1 MGLLG
6 LSRRGLCRH
15 GWLRRAR
22 HLLDGLPPCSERA
35 WLEVREGSLCLLEE
49 GDPVRALTLAAEGIH
64 IAREAGDFD
73 LEMLGRDVQ
82 GLALVANGKY
92 SSRRLIANR
101 ELGRQ

>member
-1 MGLLG
+1 MAAT
-6 LSRRGLCRH
+6 R
-15 GWLRRAR
+15 R

-35 WLEVREGSLCLLEE
+35 WLEVREGLLCLLEE
-49 GDPVRALTLAAEGIH
+49 GNPVRALTLAAEGIH

>member
-1 MGLLG
+1 M
-6 LSRRGLCRH
+6 
-15 GWLRRAR
+15 
-22 HLLDGLPPCSERA
+22 
-35 WLEVREGSLCLLEE
+35 
-49 GDPVRALTLAAEGIH
+49 RALTLAAEGIH